1 MDDLVLQT
9 VSLLASTVRLAVPLI
24 LCALAG
30 LFAERSGV
38 VDIGLEGKM
47 LAGAF
52 AAASV
57 AFWLQSAWAGL
68 AAAMLVSIAFALVH
82 GFACITHRGNQ
93 VVAGM
98 ALNVLAVGLT
108 AVLAFAWFQEGG
120 KTPALADAARFR
132 PLQLPFVAEI
142 GSVPVLGTIYARLL
156 SGHNALVYL
165 TAALVPLV
173 AFVVFR
179 TRFGLRLRAVGE
191 NPHAVDTAGISVARL
206 RYQAMLASGAL
217 CGIAGAYLSTAQ
229 SASFLREMTAGKGF
243 LALAALI
250 FGKWMPIP
258 TLFACLL
265 FAFADALQG
274 RLQGVAL
281 PIVGVV
287 PVQAIQ
293 ALPYLL
299 TILLLAGFVGKA
311 HAPRASGIPYSKE
324 K

>member
-1 MDDLVLQT
+1 MTLFEAIILT
-9 VSLLASTVRLAVPLI
+9 IITASTPLLI
-24 LCALAG
+24 AAIGELVVERAG
-30 LFAERSGV
+30 VLNLGV
-38 VDIGLEGKM
+38 EGMMIIG
-47 LAGAF
+47 
-52 AAASV
+52 AAA
-57 AFWLQSAWAGL
+57 GI
-68 AAAMLVSIAFALVH
+68 AAAITTGSSTLGVLVAVL
-82 GFACITHRGNQ
+82 
-93 VVAGM
+93 AGM
-98 ALNVLAVGLT
+98 AL
-108 AVLAFAWFQEGG
+108 
-120 KTPALADAARFR
+120 
-132 PLQLPFVAEI
+132 
-142 GSVPVLGTIYARLL
+142 S
-156 SGHNALVYL
+156 LVF
-165 TAALVPLV
+165 AALVLGLAANQVAAGLALAILGLGLSGVIGAPFVGVQRAGIGKIETPLLSDIPFLGPLLFRQDPFVYASV
-173 AFVVFR
+173 ALVIGVWWFLTKSR
-179 TRFGLRLRAVGE
+179 AGLVLRAVGE

-206 RYQAMLASGAL
+206 RYEAMLASGAL

-258 TLFACLL
+258 TLFACLI

-281 PIVGVV
+281 PGIGVV

>member
-1 MDDLVLQT
+1 MEDIVIQT

-132 PLQLPFVAEI
+132 PLHLPFAAEI
-142 GSVPVLGTIYARLL
+142 ASVPVIGTIYTRLL

-165 TAALVPLV
+165 TAALVPVV

-258 TLFACLL
+258 TLFACLI

-281 PIVGVV
+281 PGIGVV